1 MSLFAEK
8 KIKNCLGVD
17 IGTTSL
23 KMVELSQL
31 KETKKL
37 ENYGEIPV
45 EGIELNAAKNNFEA
59 GKDSSFL
66 SSSVKGISKAISVL
80 IKEAGFSTK
89 KAVFSIPDFSTFF
102 TSFELPP
109 MKEKEIPAAVEFK
122 AGKYIPLPL
131 SEMKIDW
138 AIIEGKPSRKIS
150 FFGKEIPGTQLR
162 ILLVTVPNEVVSKY
176 QEIAKMSGLELL
188 FLEAEVFSLVRSLIG
203 KEKGI
208 IMLVDIGGRS
218 TTCSVIKNG
227 VLESSHS
234 FDVSGN
240 EFTYALSRS
249 LNIDYNEAER
259 LKREIGIRKGTK
271 EEEMLYPLV
280 DLILREIKKIS
291 SPFSKSGNKKGL
303 SKIILAGGGALTP
316 CLEEYFSEQ
325 LKVKTVIADP
335 FRNIVCPISLS
346 EILKKMGPS
355 YGIAVGSALKGLESV
370 V

>member
-17 IGTTSL
+17 IGTSSL

-45 EGIELNAAKNNFEA
+45 EGVELGANKNNFEA
-59 GKDSSFL
+59 EKNDSFL
-66 SSSVKGISKAISVL
+66 SSSAKGISKAISVL

-109 MKEKEIPAAVEFK
+109 MKEKEIPAAVKFK

-131 SEMKIDW
+131 SDMKIDW
-138 AIIEGKPSRKIS
+138 AIIEGKPSRKQS
-150 FFGKEIPGTQLR
+150 FFGKEIQGTKLR
-162 ILLVTVPNEVVSKY
+162 ILLVTVPNEVFSRY

-280 DLILREIKKIS
+280 DLILREIKKLS
-291 SPFSKSGNKKGL
+291 SPFSKSGSKGL
-303 SKIILAGGGALTP
+303 SKIILAGGGSLTP

-325 LKVKTVIADP
+325 LGVKTVIADP
-335 FRNIVCPISLS
+335 FLNIVCPSPLN

-355 YGIAVGSALKGLESV
+355 YSIAVGSALKGLENIV
-370 V
+370 